1 MAEKT
6 VRLISPRGFCAG
18 VRGAL
23 NAFERARKNN
33 SGTIYVLNELVHNRR
48 VGSEMLRQGAVF
60 VKSLDE
66 VPDGSTLLFGAHG
79 VGRNEEETARRKALN
94 VIDAGC
100 PRVKRLHHAAAEL
113 TGEND
118 LVIFGNPD
126 HPEIRG
132 VAGHSNAARTFIL
145 NTVEEISAL
154 PELHDPVLLSQTTR
168 DHLEI
173 ETFTAALKERFPALS
188 AKGKVC
194 DAVYRRQ
201 QAVEAAAQDADLII
215 IAGSPHSSNARRM
228 CEIARRMG
236 KESLLIDTVS
246 ELPDISGFDRIAL
259 SAGAS
264 TPDPAVQEI
273 LARLTE
279 LGWKLLS

>member
-1 MAEKT
+1 MKNSLSLGMDIGSTTAKLAVTRDGEVIYSRYERHFSK
-6 VRLISPRGFCAG
+6 VRATMT
-18 VRGAL
+18 
-23 NAFERARKNN
+23 N
-33 SGTIYVLNELVHNRR
+33 
-48 VGSEMLRQGAVF
+48 MLR
-60 VKSLDE
+60 D
-66 VPDGSTLLFGAHG
+66 
-79 VGRNEEETARRKALN
+79 
-94 VIDAGC
+94 
-100 PRVKRLHHAAAEL
+100 AAAIIG
-113 TGEND
+113 T
-118 LVIFGNPD
+118 
-126 HPEIRG
+126 
-132 VAGHSNAARTFIL
+132 
-145 NTVEEISAL
+145 
-154 PELHDPVLLSQTTR
+154 
-168 DHLEI
+168 